1 MISRRIAHQVATPR
15 MTHETRTD
23 ADVAQILDETPLT
36 RQLISILG
44 AAVVH
49 PGGQS

>member
-1 MISRRIAHQVATPR
+1 MTVHQIARQVATPR
-15 MTHETRTD
+15 DGYRARIRAE
-23 ADVAQILDETPLT
+23 VAKVVDETPLT
-36 RQLISILG
+36 RQLISIFD

>member
-36 RQLISILG
+36 RQLISLLLRG
-44 AAVVH
+44 VAC

>member
-1 MISRRIAHQVATPR
+1 MISHQIARQVATPR
-15 MTHETRTD
+15 GGHVTRIH
-23 ADVAQILDETPLT
+23 AEVVVEVDETPLT

>member
-1 MISRRIAHQVATPR
+1 MTVHQIARQVATPR
-15 MTHETRTD
+15 GAHVTRIR
-23 ADVAQILDETPLT
+23 AEVAKVVDETPQT
-36 RQLISILG
+36 RQLISILD

>member
-1 MISRRIAHQVATPR
+1 MISHQIARQVATPR
-15 MTHETRTD
+15 SALEARIN
-23 ADVAQILDETPLT
+23 AEVATVVDETLLT
-36 RQLISILG
+36 RQLISILD

>member
-1 MISRRIAHQVATPR
+1 MIAHQIARQVATPR
-15 MTHETRTD
+15 GGHGARIHAEE
-23 ADVAQILDETPLT
+23 AKVVDETPLA
-36 RQLISILG
+36 RQLISILD